1 VRDIARS
8 LLGEPVAIMMSR
20 VSWLVAPVVGL
31 GMNTTSSSYSVLILG
46 DWGGSSDSTPVT
58 SMEKAV
64 ISGMAKVAE
73 SQGSAMGLL
82 LGDNFYHSGITSSGR
97 FEAGFENAFS
107 TSNPGLNMP
116 FYAIAGNHDHLG
128 NVKVQIDYHQKGS
141 GRWNFPDYD
150 YTIDKT
156 LPDGKKLR
164 ICMFDSVKNTG
175 LSHMYD
181 NGTIVV
187 PDGPADLQ
195 AASVSWSKL
204 ESCLNCD
211 ADYLF
216 SAAHYPTYSGCQH
229 GSVMSKTDLPGLLN
243 KYNAHGHL
251 AGHDHCMEHIEK
263 NGQFHVVAGAGSDG
277 WYSYSSISGEKWHI
291 SSNNHGSVKGGFAE
305 LQFSSSGVKM
315 VYYDD
320 KAKQLYASS
329 AAGPRTPS
337 PSPSPTPS
345 PAGNWDCRTNKKA
358 ATGTDT
364 NLKGT
369 GADITS
375 CQQACQETADCV
387 ALYWHKTDSHCHV
400 LTGSF
405 SHDKWEGKLSSDSDY
420 DSCYFDTSTIV

>member
-1 VRDIARS
+1 
-8 LLGEPVAIMMSR
+8 MSKL
-20 VSWLVAPVVGL
+20 SWLLAPAVAL
-31 GMNTTSSSYSVLILG
+31 GMNVSTPIYSVLVLG

-64 ISGMAKVAE
+64 ISGMATIAE
-73 SQGSAMGLL
+73 QQGSAMALL
-82 LGDNFYHSGITSSGR
+82 LGDNFYHSGITKDKR

-107 TSNPGLNMP
+107 TSKPGLNMP
-116 FYAIAGNHDHLG
+116 FYAIAGNHDHMG

-195 AASVSWSKL
+195 VASVSWSKL
-204 ESCLNCD
+204 ESCLDSD

-229 GSVMSKTDLPGLLN
+229 GSVMSGTKLPGLL
-243 KYNAHGHL
+243 KTYNAHGHL
-251 AGHDHCMEHIEK
+251 AGHDHCMEHVEK

-277 WYSYSSISGEKWHI
+277 WYKYSSISGEKWQI
-291 SSNNHGSVKGGFAE
+291 SSGNHGTVKGGFAE
-305 LQFSSSGVKM
+305 LRFSSSGVK
-315 VYYDD
+315 VKYYDNNGNVLHKSD
-320 KAKQLYASS
+320 EH
-329 AAGPRTPS
+329 GPRTS
-337 PSPSPTPS
+337 
-345 PAGNWDCRTNKKA
+345 A
-358 ATGTDT
+358 
-364 NLKGT
+364 
-369 GADITS
+369 
-375 CQQACQETADCV
+375 
-387 ALYWHKTDSHCHV
+387 
-400 LTGSF
+400 
-405 SHDKWEGKLSSDSDY
+405 
-420 DSCYFDTSTIV
+420 IV